1 MKRVIV
7 LCLTLA
13 FLLSALP
20 MNFVSQA
27 SDDSTEAVIWEDFS
41 RRKVGEKFD
50 DDEIICAEKEGSAV
64 CVNTL
69 GALGA
74 VNAVKFNYDS
84 LRGYHN
90 ITGDQ
95 GFKIVYNEPKSL
107 EDISHIIYYF
117 RMPISRPDDKGNNW
131 GKAGVAIM
139 MYLGGYDWASFK
151 DQAEIEILSK
161 DGHQWKTLKTF
172 GMYLDLPS
180 GFEGYIKVGID
191 DYKSDKNLNKL
202 SVHQTILQFSNMG
215 GISGPGYLNAVYG
228 VTKNT
233 NSIKVKLNGEKEGR
247 YYTTGVTDNDLKANR
262 KLIDNAMRAEVLHTF
277 SSYPMGYD
285 LDEYGVM
292 AYQHKRNIN
301 SVLAPNVGGLLG
313 YPSVEIS
320 SKTLGGIRDSNPF
333 YELKYPAYTYADDME
348 AILFY
353 IKAAKPHPGQPDV
366 STFRFNIYTTKGDE
380 HIWTLLGEGKAK
392 YLEKGSKK
400 WKVAES
406 DDQGIMFM
414 PANFE
419 GFVMADLSEMKM
431 NPIYGNNEGRSMVS
445 STLQFQAVGGLA
457 GNCYVGGIYKITNKT
472 DKLETLITFNECDV
486 YSLSDGEI
494 ADDNDLIVQGP
505 VIGEPTD
512 GIPVA
517 TTTTHTSKVTEITSD
532 SIVVEYDAVKGAS
545 NYRVDV
551 YENVSEGIDSAV
563 YHACAQSVKVSPN
576 ETKVTVT
583 GLEPAKRYYVVVSAL
598 NSLGEPFEVFRY
610 HRITTKSSRANTG
623 NTVVNAFKDTSG
635 IDANVITM
643 EKDYTVLIIIIAMAA
658 VAVVG
663 GAVVTVMVVKNKRKG
678 GAK

>member
-1 MKRVIV
+1 
-7 LCLTLA
+7 
-13 FLLSALP
+13 
-20 MNFVSQA
+20 
-27 SDDSTEAVIWEDFS
+27 
-41 RRKVGEKFD
+41 
-50 DDEIICAEKEGSAV
+50 
-64 CVNTL
+64 L
-69 GALGA
+69 GALGG

-107 EDISHIIYYF
+107 ENVSHIIYYF

-139 MYLGGYDWASFK
+139 MYLGGYDWASLK
-151 DQAEIEILSK
+151 NETEIEILSK
-161 DGHQWKTLKTF
+161 DGREWKTLKTTSI
-172 GMYLDLPS
+172 YLDLPS
-180 GFEGYIKVGID
+180 GFEGYIKIGLD
-191 DYKSDKNLNKL
+191 DYKSEKNLNEL

-233 NSIKVKLNGEKEGR
+233 DSLKIKLNGEKEGR
-247 YYTTGVTDNDLKANR
+247 YYTTGVTDTDLKSSR

-333 YELKYPAYTYADDME
+333 YELKYPAYTYTDDLE

-353 IKAAKPHPGQPDV
+353 IKSAKPHPGQPDV
-366 STFRFNIYTTKGDE
+366 STFRFNIYSTKGDE

-414 PANFE
+414 PPNFE
-419 GFVMADLSEMKM
+419 GYVMADLSEMKM
-431 NPIYGNNEGRSMVS
+431 NPIYGKNEGRSMIS

-457 GNCYVGGIYKITNKT
+457 GNCYVGGIYKITDKT
-472 DKLETLITFNECDV
+472 DKLETLITFNDCDV
-486 YSLSDGEI
+486 YSLSDGEL
-494 ADDNDLIVQGP
+494 ADNDDLVVVGP
-505 VIGEPTD
+505 ALGEKFD
-512 GIPVA
+512 SIPVG
-517 TTTTHTSKVTEITSD
+517 TTSVYTSKVSEINSD
-532 SIVVEYDAVKGAS
+532 SIVVEYDAAKNAAG
-545 NYRVDV
+545 YRIDV
-551 YENVSEGIDSAV
+551 YKNVSEGINEPV
-563 YHACAQSVKVSPN
+563 YHACAQSIKVSSK

-583 GLEPAKRYYVVVSAL
+583 GLESATRYYVIVNAL
-598 NSLGEPFEVFRY
+598 NSLGEPFEVYQY
-610 HRITTKSSRANTG
+610 HRITTKSSETNSG
-623 NTVVNAFKDTSG
+623 SVVVNAAKDTAG
-635 IDANVITM
+635 ITAKVVSM
-643 EKDYTVLIIIIAMAA
+643 SKDYTVLIIVIAACA
-658 VAVVG
+658 VVAVC
-663 GAVVTVMVVKNKRKG
+663 GALVAVLVIKKKRKG
-678 GAK
+678 AVNCKKSD

>member
-1 MKRVIV
+1 
-7 LCLTLA
+7 
-13 FLLSALP
+13 
-20 MNFVSQA
+20 
-27 SDDSTEAVIWEDFS
+27 
-41 RRKVGEKFD
+41 
-50 DDEIICAEKEGSAV
+50 
-64 CVNTL
+64 
-69 GALGA
+69 
-74 VNAVKFNYDS
+74 
-84 LRGYHN
+84 
-90 ITGDQ
+90 
-95 GFKIVYNEPKSL
+95 
-107 EDISHIIYYF
+107 
-117 RMPISRPDDKGNNW
+117 
-131 GKAGVAIM
+131 
-139 MYLGGYDWASFK
+139 
-151 DQAEIEILSK
+151 
-161 DGHQWKTLKTF
+161 
-172 GMYLDLPS
+172 
-180 GFEGYIKVGID
+180 
-191 DYKSDKNLNKL
+191 
-202 SVHQTILQFSNMG
+202 
-215 GISGPGYLNAVYG
+215 
-228 VTKNT
+228 
-233 NSIKVKLNGEKEGR
+233 
-247 YYTTGVTDNDLKANR
+247 
-262 KLIDNAMRAEVLHTF
+262 
-277 SSYPMGYD
+277 
-285 LDEYGVM
+285 
-292 AYQHKRNIN
+292 
-301 SVLAPNVGGLLG
+301 
-313 YPSVEIS
+313 
-320 SKTLGGIRDSNPF
+320 
-333 YELKYPAYTYADDME
+333 ME

-457 GNCYVGGIYKITNKT
+457 GNCYVGGIFKITNKT

-512 GIPVA
+512 VIPVA
-517 TTTTHTSKVTEITSD
+517 TTTAHTSKVTEITSD

-551 YENVSEGIDSAV
+551 YENVSDGIDSAV